1 VGETMSDMGTKSA
14 LERVYSFL
22 EEKNLDGVLFR
33 KRSYFSWLTGGKDNH
48 IVQTTEMGV
57 ADLLIFQDKK
67 YCITTKMEA
76 ARIHDEELRGM
87 GYEFVTT
94 EWYEGQDHVIKKLC
108 EGKKVA
114 SDTPFDGLIYMEG
127 ELRVLRFV
135 LTEAEIER
143 YRRLSQKAALAV
155 ESTCRDI
162 EPGWTEHEIAA
173 HLAYKV
179 MRDGINPQ
187 VILVATDER
196 IFHYRHPIPTD
207 KRLKRYA
214 MLVLCAEK
222 WGLVSNVT
230 RFVHFGPLSSEL
242 EENKWKVAQID
253 VAMNAATRPGVP
265 IRAVFDT
272 GIEMY
277 AQMGFPD
284 DWRLLHQ
291 GGPTGYA
298 SREFL
303 AVPGVE
309 GVVMLHQAFAWNPSI
324 RGVKSEDTIL
334 VGERENEFL
343 THTDQWVYIEV
354 KKDGKTYLRPD
365 ILVR

>member
-1 VGETMSDMGTKSA
+1 
-14 LERVYSFL
+14 
-22 EEKNLDGVLFR
+22 
-33 KRSYFSWLTGGKDNH
+33 
-48 IVQTTEMGV
+48 
-57 ADLLIFQDKK
+57 
-67 YCITTKMEA
+67 MEA
-76 ARIHDEELRGM
+76 ARIRDEELRGM
-87 GYEFVTT
+87 GYEFVTP
-94 EWYEGQDHVIKKLC
+94 EWYEGQDHAIQKLC

-114 SDTPFDGLIYMEG
+114 TDTPVVGLIYMEE
-127 ELRVLRFV
+127 ELRALRFV
-135 LTEAEIER
+135 LTGEEIER
-143 YRRLSQKAALAV
+143 YRWLSHKAALAV
-155 ESTCRDI
+155 ESTCHEI

-173 HLAYKV
+173 HLAHKV
-179 MRDGINPQ
+179 MRYGIQPQ

-196 IFHYRHPIPTD
+196 IFRYRHPIPTD
-207 KRLKRYA
+207 KKLNGYA

-230 RFVHFGPLSSEL
+230 RLVHFGPISPEL
-242 EENKWKVAQID
+242 EENKWKLAQID

-265 IRAVFDT
+265 IHAVFEA

-277 AQMGFPD
+277 AQVGYPE

-309 GVVMLHQAFAWNPSI
+309 GVVQLHQAFAWNPAI
-324 RGVKSEDTIL
+324 CGVKSEDTIL
-334 VGERENEFL
+334 VGEKENEFL
-343 THTDQWVYIEV
+343 THTGQWVYIEV
-354 KKDGKTYLRPD
+354 EKDGKTYLRPD